1 MCEACKK
8 PFYITTPIYYPSD
21 KLHIGHTYCTV
32 ATDAMARYKRLQ
44 GYDVMFLTGTDEHGQ
59 KIEDKAKAAGVTPQQ
74 FVDNI
79 VAGPK
84 GILDLWKLMNIS
96 NDRFIRTTDDYHVEA
111 IQKIFRKMYENG
123 DIYKGEYKGKYCTP
137 CESFWTESQLVDGK
151 CPDCGREV
159 HDASE
164 EAYFFRLSKYA
175 GRVRE
180 LLTTTDYLQP
190 KSRVN
195 EMINNFI
202 DPGLEDLC
210 VSRTSFTWGVPVD
223 FDPGHVVYV
232 WVDALFNY
240 TTALGFMNEKYQ
252 DYEKYWPADVHFVG
266 KEIVRFHSIIWPA
279 MLMSMGMPLPKHV
292 YGHGWL
298 VMDGGKMS
306 KSKGEFLTVSLLEQ
320 KQRIE
325 SLYGES
331 RSTIAPVHFSVST
344 QRYPFTE
351 DAFLEMLQQNQENR
365 YQYTLKETSMD
376 GVIDDVYDHRAD
388 IGVIFLTKLTEKIV
402 CRLLDGREL
411 TFHELA
417 AVPPCVYV
425 RKGHPL
431 TQLEHVSEADLE
443 GYPYSSF
450 EQAQGVAVDFS
461 EELPMVS
468 MRKPSKAIIVNNRST
483 AMNVLANT
491 DAYSTGSGLLA
502 EHLSPANVVTIPL
515 ADKDPVRLGW
525 IYPQNAK
532 LSSHAEEFVRLLEQ
546 SIQRSIAYTSSLHRQ
561 IVGK

>member
-1 MCEACKK
+1 MT
-8 PFYITTPIYYPSD
+8 FQQ
-21 KLHIGHTYCTV
+21 LTYVVEISKC
-32 ATDAMARYKRLQ
+32 
-44 GYDVMFLTGTDEHGQ
+44 GS
-59 KIEDKAKAAGVTPQQ
+59 INKAAHKLFLSQS
-74 FVDNI
+74 
-79 VAGPK
+79 
-84 GILDLWKLMNIS
+84 GIS
-96 NDRFIRTTDDYHVEA
+96 TA
-111 IQKIFRKMYENG
+111 
-123 DIYKGEYKGKYCTP
+123 
-137 CESFWTESQLVDGK
+137 
-151 CPDCGREV
+151 
-159 HDASE
+159 
-164 EAYFFRLSKYA
+164 
-175 GRVRE
+175 VRE
-180 LLTTTDYLQP
+180 LEEELGI
-190 KSRVN
+190 KFFVRSNRGV
-195 EMINNFI
+195 E
-202 DPGLEDLC
+202 
-210 VSRTSFTWGVPVD
+210 FTP
-223 FDPGHVVYV
+223 
-232 WVDALFNY
+232 
-240 TTALGFMNEKYQ
+240 E
-252 DYEKYWPADVHFVG
+252 G
-266 KEIVRFHSIIWPA
+266 KE
-279 MLMSMGMPLPKHV
+279 
-292 YGHGWL
+292 
-298 VMDGGKMS
+298 
-306 KSKGEFLTVSLLEQ
+306 FLGYAVSLLEQ

-411 TFHELA
+411 PLHELA